1 MVLTTI
7 SGNGHPLVARTCPQS
22 VQLRTERAHGARCLS
37 AIIEGGYKN
46 KKHVHIILRRERAAR
61 LVITRRR
68 VLLALLCLAWLL
80 PGLIARDPWKAD
92 EATAFGVVYEML
104 DGGSW
109 VAPSLAGEPFVREPP
124 LYYLTAA
131 ASAVFFSPLLPLHD
145 GARLATG
152 FYVALALLFC
162 ALAGRELHGPGV
174 GALSAA
180 LLLGSFGLVL
190 RSHQIVAGVAGV
202 AGFAMAYYGC
212 ARALRGGAIGGL
224 WLGTGLGI
232 VFLSQGIVETVVVAL
247 IALVLPLVSSAWR
260 TRDYAL
266 ALGVALLAALPWLA
280 IWPLMLHT
288 HSPALFSAWLKADTA
303 VGLYSR
309 AGTGLYYLRI
319 LPWYAWPL
327 WPLAGWALWRAFGNG
342 PVKPGIT
349 LPLAGF
355 LITLLALS
363 ESSDKRE
370 LYALP
375 LLLPLAL
382 LATPG
387 AQTLRRG
394 AANGW
399 YWFSIMGFTFF
410 VLVAWVYWSGM
421 ELGVPPR
428 LHAHLQRLQ
437 PAYTPGF
444 KWLPFLF
451 GALYTVAWFA
461 VLARLHRHPQRPAMV
476 WAAGVTVTWALLA
489 TLFISWL
496 DTGKSYRGMM
506 VSLGAALPK
515 RHACVSTREVGEP
528 QRAMLHYY
536 LGIRGYR
543 DESPERRRDCDLL
556 LVQGT
561 PQHANPPG
569 DGWKKI
575 WEGNRPTDKL
585 ERYRLYRRVD
595 AGAGPASGGVPARG
609 TVVAPP
615 R

>member
-1 MVLTTI
+1 
-7 SGNGHPLVARTCPQS
+7 
-22 VQLRTERAHGARCLS
+22 
-37 AIIEGGYKN
+37 
-46 KKHVHIILRRERAAR
+46 
-61 LVITRRR
+61 VITRRR

-80 PGLIARDPWKAD
+80 PGLLARDPWKPD
-92 EATAFGVVYEML
+92 EATAFGVVYDMI

-109 VAPSLAGEPFVREPP
+109 VAPSLAGEPFLTEPP
-124 LYYLTAA
+124 LYYLSAA
-131 ASAVFFSPLLPLHD
+131 ASAVFFSPILPLHD

-162 ALAGRELHGPGV
+162 GLAGRELNGPGF
-174 GALSAA
+174 GALSAV
-180 LLLGSFGLVL
+180 LLLGSFGVVV
-190 RSHQIVAGVAGV
+190 RSHQIVAGVAAL

-212 ARALRGGAIGGL
+212 ARALRGALGGL
-224 WLGTGLGI
+224 WIGTGLGI

-260 TRDYAL
+260 TRSYSL
-266 ALGVALLAALPWLA
+266 ALGVALIAALPWLT

-288 HSPALFSAWLKADTA
+288 QSPELFSAWLKADTA
-303 VGLYSR
+303 AGIYGR

-387 AQTLRRG
+387 AHTLRRG

-399 YWFSIMGFTFF
+399 HWFSIMGFTFF
-410 VLVAWVYWSGM
+410 VLVAWVYWSGL

-428 LHAHLQRLQ
+428 LHAHLHRLQ
-437 PAYTPGF
+437 PAYSPGF
-444 KWLPFLF
+444 RWLPFVF
-451 GALYTVAWFA
+451 GALYTVGWFT
-461 VLARLHRHPQRPAMV
+461 VLARLKRDPQRPAMV

-489 TLFISWL
+489 TLFIAWL
-496 DTGKSYRGMM
+496 DIGKSYRGMM
-506 VSLGAALPK
+506 AGLAAALPAK
-515 RHACVSTREVGEP
+515 YDCLSTREVGEP
-528 QRAMLHYY
+528 QRALLHYY
-536 LGIRGYR
+536 LGIRAYR
-543 DESPERRRDCDLL
+543 DEEPSRRRDCDVL

-561 PQHANPPG
+561 PQHASAPG
-569 DGWKKI
+569 GNWTQV
-575 WEGNRPTDKL
+575 WEGNRPGDKA
-585 ERYRLYRRVD
+585 ERYRLYRRTAV
-595 AGAGPASGGVPARG
+595 GGEL
-609 TVVAPP
+609 VAPP
-615 R
+615 PTPPQRGGGE